1 MSKGFNPQITNGS
14 GPDPTVK
21 QPLVPVSAL
30 SETAFHVESIPDN
43 HFWALDEHGTHRA
56 RGSYGSK
63 ENHRCGVFG
72 EFAAA
77 RFFGLSA
84 EDGVDTQIYED
95 GDPGYDLK
103 VRGSRVDVKTTKQYY
118 SRPSL
123 MVNAEKELTADFY
136 VLVHQLAERCYRI
149 LGYAPRQIVANA
161 RTEHVGEYR
170 MKKVRVVDQDGLIPL
185 PASFAGVFG

>member
-43 HFWALDEHGTHRA
+43 RYLPLAEHGAERA
-56 RGSYGSK
+56 RGSYGT
-63 ENHRCGVFG
+63 NRDHQCGVFG

-77 RFFGLSA
+77 RFFGKP
-84 EDGVDTQIYED
+84 DRVDTQIYEF

-103 VRGSRVDVKTTKQYY
+103 IRGSRVDVKTCKQYY
-118 SRPSL
+118 SHPSL
-123 MVNAEKELTADFY
+123 MVDAEKELTADFY

-149 LGYAPRQIVANA
+149 LGYAPQQIVASA
-161 RTEHVGEYR
+161 RIEHVGEHR
-170 MKKVRVVDQDGLIPL
+170 AKKVRVVDQDGLIPL